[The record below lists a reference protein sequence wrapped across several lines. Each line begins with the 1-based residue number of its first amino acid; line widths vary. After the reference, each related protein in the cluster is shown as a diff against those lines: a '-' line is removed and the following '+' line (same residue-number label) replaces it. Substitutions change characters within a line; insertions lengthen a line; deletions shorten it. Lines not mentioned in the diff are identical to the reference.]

1 MTDVA
6 WIVPNYPWTR
16 EPVGG
21 IFHQTQARALAR
33 IGLDVTVIAATPW
46 APWPL
51 SRLRSRWRNYA
62 LAPRTGRD
70 GAVSVVRPRYPNVPR
85 QPGWALPDHMIARAA
100 WSAGRAWTGARLLHG
115 HAVVEGLATW
125 RLAGRAGLPYV
136 LTFHGSDIN
145 TWPASHEDRLEDL
158 RSAIREA
165 AAVVAV
171 SRALAE
177 RISDL
182 AGVEAIHL
190 PLGSDHRALA
200 AEAVSRVEARR
211 ALGIPG
217 DRLIV
222 LFVGHLLRAKGVREL
237 ADAIGVL
244 GDPFVGVFVGG
255 GPEHG
260 YGCDRTGADRLRYVG
275 ERPHAEVVR
284 YMSAADV
291 LVLPSYS
298 EGLPTVIVEAGSLG
312 LPVIG
317 SAVGGIPELLG
328 DGRGT
333 LLPDVSAE
341 SVGASL
347 AAFAANPATAR
358 DAAGRLRALVVDRYD
373 VDANAARLVDLYD
386 SVAARAGEAGSGR
399 ASAR

>member
-1 MTDVA
+1 VTDVV
-6 WIVPNYPWTR
+6 WVVPNYPWPR

-33 IGLDVTVIAATPW
+33 LGLDVTVVAATPW

-62 LAPRTGRD
+62 AAPRADRD
-70 GAVSVVRPRYPNVPR
+70 GAVAIVRPRYPNVPR
-85 QPGWALPDHMIARAA
+85 QPGWALPDRMIARAA
-100 WSAGRAWTGARLLHG
+100 WSAGRAWAGARLLHG

-145 TWPASHEDRLEDL
+145 TWPASHRDRLEDL
-158 RSAIREA
+158 RTAIREA
-165 AAVVAV
+165 AAVIAV
-171 SRALAE
+171 SRALAD

-182 AGVEAIHL
+182 AAVEAIHL

-200 AEAVSRVEARR
+200 AEAVPRDEARR
-211 ALGIPG
+211 ALGLPD
-217 DRLIV
+217 DRLVV

-237 ADAIGVL
+237 ADAIAAL

-260 YGCDRTGADRLRYVG
+260 YGSDRMRADRLRYTG
-275 ERPHAEVVR
+275 ERPHTEVVR

-333 LLPDVSAE
+333 LLADVSAE

-347 AAFAANPATAR
+347 AEFAARP
-358 DAAGRLRALVVDRYD
+358 AAGREAADRLRALVMDRYD
-373 VDANAARLVDLYD
+373 VDANAGRLVELYTA
-386 SVAARAGEAGSGR
+386 VTARA
-399 ASAR
+399 